1 MAAAGGG
8 GEAAMA
14 ALAAAHQPA
23 LCLTVE
29 LEQCHARVAYCPNGV
44 GQPGVQH
51 GAASSAVTDGSHSRH
66 SL

>member
-1 MAAAGGG
+1 
-8 GEAAMA
+8 MA